1 MFEADSCSA
10 LLGLPTCGRW
20 VPDSEAF
27 VKFLTHEAPNGLGG
41 WCLFGIVAASMSTAD
56 GAILAIGSV
65 TSHNLVRQLNYFY
78 PDLVNDNNLVMIARV
93 ATLPLAIVSTL
104 IAAYLNSAHSA
115 GATGYLLIVAF
126 DVVLAT
132 VVVPLFGCYYT
143 KTPRPNAALLS
154 VLGGATTRL
163 VLEFVIPK
171 DGSLLLPY
179 GNPDF
184 LDYGDAASD
193 KFPPFFD
200 KPADL
205 LWNPDVEKCYQSQYE
220 DFTGVDSISAFLV
233 SLVVFVLVQTL
244 EHRKGGPLFSL
255 PGMEPYVKTKE
266 PLDDE
271 KRKLT
276 KARERGDPAY

>member
-1 MFEADSCSA
+1 M
-10 LLGLPTCGRW
+10 W
-20 VPDSEAF
+20 VPDDNAF

-65 TSHNLVRQLNYFY
+65 TSHNLMRQLNEFI
-78 PDLVNDNNLVMIARV
+78 PNLVNDNNLVLIARIT
-93 ATLPLAIVSTL
+93 TLPLAIVSTL

-154 VLGGATTRL
+154 VLSGATTRL

-171 DGSLLLPY
+171 DGTLLLPY
-179 GNPDF
+179 DNPEF
-184 LDYGDAASD
+184 LDYGEAASD
-193 KFPPFFD
+193 KFPPFYD

-205 LWNPDVEKCYQSQYE
+205 LWDPDVEKCYQEQFE
-220 DFTGVDSISAFLV
+220 DFTGVDSISSFLV

-244 EHRKGGPLFSL
+244 EHKKGGPLFTL

-266 PLDDE
+266 PENDE
-271 KRKLT
+271 KKKLT
-276 KARERGDPAY
+276 KANRRDDPAY